1 MLRSLLA
8 LSATLAVVN
17 GFHVAPL
24 GAVRPRSVSV
34 FMGVAESAANCLEE
48 GCSIDTVSELLAELK
63 TESAGLNKAGE
74 AASERNKQVI
84 MLIGQLEVLNLD
96 PAANQG
102 EIEKLVG
109 AAARSFSTVDG
120 FDFPGEPLG
129 YSGTPGSTTTAGK
142 SLD

>member
-1 MLRSLLA
+1 
-8 LSATLAVVN
+8 
-17 GFHVAPL
+17 
-24 GAVRPRSVSV
+24 
-34 FMGVAESAANCLEE
+34 
-48 GCSIDTVSELLAELK
+48 
-63 TESAGLNKAGE
+63 
-74 AASERNKQVI
+74 

-129 YSGTPGSTTTAGK
+129 YSGTIGTTTTAGK